1 MLGAGPGTL
10 TVAYDGIAETRSYEL
25 YSRSHATGVFGDG
38 LSLHEGEYQ
47 AILAETASAVES
59 SLSDI
64 VEGHEG
70 VVMLAPMGAHNA
82 IGVEAWQAVE
92 QWDLQTDDD
101 DVVHAVRYGVPA
113 GDPEHTQTLASLE
126 TRVTTAAATDA
137 FAGDRIGNVSGLTQY
152 YRDIGAYGD
161 ITPDDGSTA
170 TFTPA
175 QPPPVPACANGTAVT
190 SPGVNRGLV
199 HDCEALLAAKDT
211 LRGTATLDWSAST
224 AVTGWAGVTTSGT
237 PSRVTEVELSSEGLS
252 GSIPAGLGTL
262 FELTTLDLSANA
274 LTGDIP
280 RGAGVALQPGGDPAV
295 GELADGV
302 RPDRVAG
309 RGDERPEFAQPAL
322 LPAAGAGRAHGGD
335 GGGDERAAVVD
346 GVGEH
351 ERVPGG
357 IPERRRLD
365 SGRRHDH
372 GDIPYSGRAA
382 VRGRIPVPPERI
394 R

>member
-1 MLGAGPGTL
+1 MAELQRGNLAFPESAKANFVALARGGVSTEYVFLTCYADYTVHEYLLGAGPGTL

-126 TRVTTAAATDA
+126 TRVTTAAASDA
-137 FAGDRIGNVSGLTQY
+137 FADDRIGNVSGLTQY
-152 YRDIGAYGD
+152 YRGIGAYGD
-161 ITPDDGSTA
+161 ITPDDGSPA

-175 QPPPVPACANGTAVT
+175 
-190 SPGVNRGLV
+190 S
-199 HDCEALLAAKDT
+199 
-211 LRGTATLDWSAST
+211 
-224 AVTGWAGVTTSGT
+224 
-237 PSRVTEVELSSEGLS
+237 
-252 GSIPAGLGTL
+252 
-262 FELTTLDLSANA
+262 
-274 LTGDIP
+274 
-280 RGAGVALQPGGDPAV
+280 
-295 GELADGV
+295 
-302 RPDRVAG
+302 
-309 RGDERPEFAQPAL
+309 
-322 LPAAGAGRAHGGD
+322 
-335 GGGDERAAVVD
+335 
-346 GVGEH
+346 
-351 ERVPGG
+351 
-357 IPERRRLD
+357 RRLCRRARP
-365 SGRRHDH
+365 GRR
-372 GDIPYSGRAA
+372 
-382 VRGRIPVPPERI
+382 
-394 R
+394 